1 MTVNESRSEAVFEEF
16 LEQVKQAL
24 EHLYDFPY
32 LQQHPLAV
40 ETAESSGEAGKRLRR
55 ELIAAIEALNPGSG
69 VSFRAPHARLYNLLH
84 LYYVENMTILEAAY
98 ELGISERQAYRDLRR
113 GQENIALALWNA
125 RSTANEAQRDP
136 ANMQSEVDSL
146 KIQFRRVNVTDLLR
160 HAIAAV
166 EKLAAQ
172 RDIHFELEIPTEDS
186 ASYVYTDL
194 ILAQQIVVNTL
205 SYVVR
210 HSEPGIVTICLT
222 SGPVLVEMRYQRKPE
237 TDTLPEFNPVAMQLS
252 ERLGWSLTHGDLE
265 GDMRLTTL
273 TIISGTSRILVIDDN
288 PRFVELLTRYLTNH
302 AYVIVAASN
311 GADGLRMAQEV
322 QPDVIILDVMM
333 PEVDGWELLQ
343 RIRMNPQL
351 EHIPILVC
359 SVFYDP
365 ELAQSLGASMSI
377 VKPVSQ
383 DQILTALDQLIAL

>member
-1 MTVNESRSEAVFEEF
+1 
-16 LEQVKQAL
+16 
-24 EHLYDFPY
+24 
-32 LQQHPLAV
+32 
-40 ETAESSGEAGKRLRR
+40 
-55 ELIAAIEALNPGSG
+55 
-69 VSFRAPHARLYNLLH
+69 
-84 LYYVENMTILEAAY
+84 
-98 ELGISERQAYRDLRR
+98 
-113 GQENIALALWNA
+113 
-125 RSTANEAQRDP
+125 
-136 ANMQSEVDSL
+136 
-146 KIQFRRVNVTDLLR
+146 
-160 HAIAAV
+160 
-166 EKLAAQ
+166 
-172 RDIHFELEIPTEDS
+172 
-186 ASYVYTDL
+186 
-194 ILAQQIVVNTL
+194 
-205 SYVVR
+205 
-210 HSEPGIVTICLT
+210 
-222 SGPVLVEMRYQRKPE
+222 VLVEMRYQRKPE